1 MPAPI
6 IAKPPV
12 ATAPAPAPTRVATTT
27 GAVVTTPPAKSNATT
42 TTPAAV
48 TAATPAKTGDPAG
61 LPSTPAPP
69 EGSTLALVWKP
80 TVDRLP
86 AAPPPARDYD
96 HIEPGAVNNY
106 AGRFV
111 RVLTAGGKKVEGHII
126 GIGPDGTTI
135 AMHVNQPGG
144 SAELQVQRSV
154 IVEIRLPHQKPA
166 ATGG

>member
-1 MPAPI
+1 
-6 IAKPPV
+6 
-12 ATAPAPAPTRVATTT
+12 VATTT
-27 GAVVTTPPAKSNATT
+27 GAVVATPPAKSNATT
-42 TTPAAV
+42 ATTA
-48 TAATPAKTGDPAG
+48 AATPATPATPGKTGDPSG

-80 TVDRLP
+80 TIDRLP
-86 AAPPPARDYD
+86 DAPPPARDYD
-96 HIEPGAVNNY
+96 IIESGAVNNY

-111 RVLTAGGKKVEGHII
+111 RVLTSGGKKVEGHII

-135 AMHVNQPGG
+135 ALRVNKPGG